1 MDPEEK
7 AELNEIPHWEAHK
20 TAKSQRV
27 SLLSKVAYGAGGM
40 ADFLNTQLPGG
51 LAIPVYARHFGM
63 DTGLL
68 AVANAVP
75 RLIAVLSSSLIGGIS
90 DNTRTRWGRRK
101 PYILGGA
108 VLCALVLPILWLA
121 PAGASGWTLLLFF
134 GGILSIYSIFDSML
148 SVPHQAMGLELSN
161 DYDERTRV
169 QAWKGYISA
178 IGFFMAPWFYWFC
191 TREVFR
197 DVVQGAVVLS
207 VLVGLVIIAGA
218 AMTVA
223 FCKEKTTEA
232 MHQEKIAL
240 WPALKLTCR
249 NRPFLLLQG
258 TAVFLMFSI
267 SSGSTVGFYL
277 NIDYVCGGDEKFGAL
292 LGGVAGTVTTSMTYV
307 GTMLGLWMSTHL
319 GKRTVGLFGLAL
331 VLGGGLLVIV
341 FLAPHYDWL
350 PWIPAQHHPWF
361 TMVPGIVIN
370 LGLQGCNLMFSSML
384 ADVCDEDEIATG
396 LRREGAYVAVATAL
410 NRTVGIVL
418 ILVAGFM
425 PYLAGYTD
433 MSARP
438 TEGQLIAMKWI
449 LIIVQG
455 VAAAAALAFL
465 WFYPITRHRAEMTR
479 RTLDERHRRAAAHI
493 DDSSHE

>member
-1 MDPEEK
+1 MDPAEK
-7 AELNEIPHWEAHK
+7 AELTSLPHWERH
-20 TAKSQRV
+20 TTERSQRV
-27 SLLSKVAYGAGGM
+27 PLLSKVAYGAGGM

-68 AVANAVP
+68 AIANAVP
-75 RLIAVLSSSLIGGIS
+75 RLIAVVSSSLIGGIS
-90 DNTRTRWGRRK
+90 DNTRTPWGRRK
-101 PYILGGA
+101 PYILAGA
-108 VLCALVLPILWLA
+108 VLCALVLPLLWLA
-121 PAGASGWTLLLFF
+121 PAGASSLTLLLFF

-178 IGFFMAPWFYWFC
+178 LGFFMAPWFYWFC
-191 TREVFR
+191 TREVFS
-197 DVVQGAVVLS
+197 DVVQGAIVLS
-207 VLVGLVIIAGA
+207 VLVGLIIIAGA

-223 FCKEKTTEA
+223 FCREKTTEA

-258 TAVFLMFSI
+258 AAVFLMFSI
-267 SSGSTVGFYL
+267 SCGGTVGFYL

-319 GKRTVGLFGLAL
+319 GKRTVGLFGLLL
-331 VLGGGLLVIV
+331 VVAGGLLVSV
-341 FLAPHYDWL
+341 FLAPRYEWL
-350 PWIPAQHHPWF
+350 PWIPEQHHPWF

-370 LGLQGCNLMFSSML
+370 LGLQACNLVFSSML
-384 ADVCDEDEIATG
+384 ADVCDEDEVSTG
-396 LRREGAYVAVATAL
+396 LRREGAYVAVATAI

-433 MSARP
+433 MSVRP
-438 TEGQLIAMKWI
+438 TEGQLVAMKWI
-449 LIIVQG
+449 LIAVQG
-455 VAAAAALAFL
+455 TAALAALAFL
-465 WFYPITRHRAEMTR
+465 WFYPITRHRAESTR
-479 RTLDERHRRAAAHI
+479 RVLDERHRGASALH
-493 DDSSHE
+493 DKSTHE